1 MTATTGDGYQGT
13 IPGAAVKASAVEYYV
28 EAIDDSAGANV
39 SRWPAAA
46 PAQPATFT
54 VKPPAD
60 QTGPDV
66 NVTQVA
72 DGRPQGHDVT
82 VEVVATD
89 PSGIDTVTL
98 HYRGQGAADFVTLTM
113 AAGAAADQYTAVI
126 PAAAVLPPAVEFWVE
141 ATDGAGNATKAPAD
155 APTGVYDF
163 TVEATAPDLFGPVI
177 AHDPLAGPLPAGS
190 AITVTAQIE
199 DESGVADARVF
210 YRPAGGTWASAALAL
225 ADGTTYTTT
234 VPASA
239 VVAGE
244 FEYYIEATDGS
255 AAANVSRAPSGGA
268 DAPYALTI
276 TGVEPP
282 AGGGGCRSG
291 VDGAGLAG
299 AMLAA
304 MLAVMAIRRRRA

>member
-1 MTATTGDGYQGT
+1 
-13 IPGAAVKASAVEYYV
+13 
-28 EAIDDSAGANV
+28 
-39 SRWPAAA
+39 
-46 PAQPATFT
+46 
-54 VKPPAD
+54 
-60 QTGPDV
+60 
-66 NVTQVA
+66 
-72 DGRPQGHDVT
+72 
-82 VEVVATD
+82 
-89 PSGIDTVTL
+89 
-98 HYRGQGAADFVTLTM
+98 
-113 AAGAAADQYTAVI
+113 
-126 PAAAVLPPAVEFWVE
+126 
-141 ATDGAGNATKAPAD
+141 
-155 APTGVYDF
+155 
-163 TVEATAPDLFGPVI
+163 
-177 AHDPLAGPLPAGS
+177 
-190 AITVTAQIE
+190 VTAQIE